1 MMTDPVADLLTRVRN
16 ANQALHETVSM
27 PSSKLKEEIARIL
40 AAEGYIDSFDVT
52 ADGPKRTL
60 TLKLK
65 YGSDRSRVL
74 LGVRRVSTPGRRIY
88 AGAGDLPRVKGGL
101 GVAVVS
107 TSQGVLTDRE
117 ARRRRLGGE
126 VLCEVW

>member
-1 MMTDPVADLLTRVRN
+1 MMTDPVADMLTRVRN
-16 ANQALHETVSM
+16 ANQALHESVSM

-40 AAEGYIDSFDVT
+40 AAEGYIDSFDVS

-60 TLKLK
+60 TLKFK
-65 YGSDRSRVL
+65 YGADRSRVL
-74 LGVRRVSTPGRRIY
+74 LGLRRISSPGRRVY
-88 AGAGDLPRVKGGL
+88 SGAGDLPRVKGGL